1 MLCFRCDCVMET
13 KVEPDTV
20 EVNEE
25 LLVVNLEF
33 SVCPQCGTETIS
45 QEQAKK
51 NDAKMRDVYRGAAW

>member
-1 MLCFRCDCVMET
+1 MET

>member
-1 MLCFRCDCVMET
+1 M
-13 KVEPDTV
+13 EPDTV

-25 LLVVNLEF
+25 LLFVNLEF